1 MRTLKLVTLL
11 CGGLSLFG
19 CNDSQPTSND
29 NPNPVSP
36 PVAEVD
42 FQAMLEQSVAVG
54 IPGIVLYID
63 SPTLQFYGAAGLAD
77 KENTIPMTTD
87 ARIPNGSAGKK
98 VTALLMAM
106 LHEQQLLDLDAP
118 ISDYLSDELLQQI
131 ENSDEMYVR
140 QLLNHTAG
148 LYDYL
153 NDANGEFF
161 AAVLQQPDLIKTDSF
176 ALQFALNQDAN
187 FKPGAAW
194 KYSNTGYL
202 LAGLIMDKVL
212 GEHHSKAMREY
223 IFEPFGLSSMSY
235 GGIEKAFGEIAS
247 GYFVDDEGNEIN
259 TQPYYANIGVAD
271 APIVSTAKDLGD
283 LFKIMITSPDIP
295 AKVRGQLLGDSV
307 WVDTD
312 VTGQQYS
319 MGIFSEHVGNE
330 PVYHHNGAEI
340 GYATLNWYLPSKNMV
355 MSAIINCQG
364 YNQCNTE
371 IDKISDKLRDTLFGL

>member
-19 CNDSQPTSND
+19 CNDSQSTSN
-29 NPNPVSP
+29 PKPSPVSP

-42 FQAMLEQSVAVG
+42 FQAMLEQSVEAG

-118 ISDYLSDELLQQI
+118 ISDYLSHELLQQI

-176 ALQFALNQDAN
+176 ARSLLSI
-187 FKPGAAW
+187 KTPI
-194 KYSNTGYL
+194 SNPELRGNI
-202 LAGLIMDKVL
+202 LIL
-212 GEHHSKAMREY
+212 
-223 IFEPFGLSSMSY
+223 
-235 GGIEKAFGEIAS
+235 
-247 GYFVDDEGNEIN
+247 
-259 TQPYYANIGVAD
+259 
-271 APIVSTAKDLGD
+271 
-283 LFKIMITSPDIP
+283 DIYWR
-295 AKVRGQLLGDSV
+295 V
-307 WVDTD
+307 
-312 VTGQQYS
+312 
-319 MGIFSEHVGNE
+319 
-330 PVYHHNGAEI
+330 
-340 GYATLNWYLPSKNMV
+340 
-355 MSAIINCQG
+355 
-364 YNQCNTE
+364 
-371 IDKISDKLRDTLFGL
+371 